1 MNKKILKRENII
13 ILIVVVLFVMLIFR
27 LGDLTIV
34 NGEYYKEKALNNRI
48 KKIPVVANRGEILDR
63 NGNLLAGNIPV
74 FTVQFIGDNLS
85 SDEFNRVSIDI
96 IDLLDKYN
104 EKHIEFP
111 IVINDKGEFEYSYD
125 INIQTWLND
134 NGYKGYVTAKTV
146 FENVRDLEQVS
157 DDLDVYKAQNILL
170 LKGIKLPIS
179 VKEMK
184 YLQDIYKENFLLSYG
199 LSKETSAEDAFEYIR
214 NLKKYNI
221 DESISDEA
229 TIKILTI
236 RHANKEQ
243 GYMSYTPIKI
253 SDNISQNVAIL
264 IQEMGMDFPGVNVEI
279 EPIRYYPN
287 DITAAHTL
295 GYLGKIS
302 SENEI
307 FHYID
312 ELGYGR
318 NDLIGKTG
326 VEAKFED
333 ILRGDNGFRFIE
345 VDAYGRYV
353 RDVGND
359 YDTLQSELPEAGNDI
374 MLTIDLNLQ
383 KISEEVLE
391 KWIKA
396 INAGGTY
403 ESVWGNV
410 TYDEFDKAE
419 SGAVVVVDVNTGEV
433 LAMANYPSYNP
444 NLFSL
449 GISQSDWEKLKPEN
463 PRNPIAP
470 RPLYNTATLT
480 AVQPGSTFKMVTA
493 SAALEQGLDPEQK
506 IYSNGYIEIGNNTFG
521 CWLWN
526 DYHMKHGPTNLY
538 EALEVSCNYYFFDI
552 SMGTDY
558 KNDSKLDFVM
568 NATILVDC
576 AKKFGLDDAS
586 GIEIAELVMGVPDE
600 EKKTN
605 TIVRGLR
612 NELFE
617 IIYEYFPTYITDDE
631 DRVKEIIDE
640 ITSWADKN
648 PTRGEVIKNL
658 IVLGAYDDYYT
669 VEKLADII
677 KYDYLNRVKWFE
689 GDTFN
694 MAIGQGDHQYTPIQ
708 MVRYIMAIANDG
720 YLYDLSIIKE
730 LDGDEYV
737 KNIDTEQI
745 FKDSDT
751 LEVVRK
757 GMYEVAQG
765 DSGTARK
772 YFYDFPIEIGAKTGT
787 AEKEGNIPPA
797 DEEKYIIDNLKN
809 IDKSVSI
816 TELYIKTRE
825 ILKDR
830 NEEVALY
837 EKQKDETSDENR
849 VIELENKID
858 KLISRGY
865 LTVGNAMR
873 QALKDLSKLELN
885 DTIINQFRED
895 YDSYAWFVGFAPYE
909 NPEIAIVVLLP
920 QGGHGGYAATIARD
934 IMAEYFKLDPNDYID
949 E

>member
-1 MNKKILKRENII
+1 MNKKLFKRENII
-13 ILIVVVLFVMLIFR
+13 ILLLVVLFAMLIFR

-48 KKIPVVANRGEILDR
+48 KKIPIVAKRGEIFDR

-74 FTVQFIGDNLS
+74 FTVQFFGDNLS
-85 SDEFNRVSIDI
+85 SDEFNRVAIEI
-96 IDLLDKYN
+96 IDLLNKYD

-111 IVINDKGEFEYSYD
+111 IIINDKGEYVYSYD
-125 INIQTWLND
+125 INIQNWLND
-134 NGYKGYVTAKTV
+134 NGYEGYVTAKTV
-146 FENVRDLEQVS
+146 FENIGDLEQIS

-179 VKEMK
+179 VVEMK
-184 YLQDIYKENFLLSYG
+184 YLQEMYKENFLLSYG
-199 LSKETSAEDAFEYIR
+199 LSEKTNAEDAFEYIR
-214 NLKKYNI
+214 NLKKYSI
-221 DESISDEA
+221 DESISDEDV
-229 TIKILTI
+229 IKILTI

-253 SDNISQNVAIL
+253 ADNISQNVAIL
-264 IQEMGMDFPGVNVEI
+264 IQEMGMDFSGINVEI

-287 DITAAHTL
+287 DSTAAHTL

-302 SENEI
+302 SGNEI
-307 FHYID
+307 SHYID

-326 VEAKFED
+326 IESKFED
-333 ILRGDNGFRFIE
+333 VLRGDNGYRFIE

-359 YDTLQSELPEAGNDI
+359 YDTLQSVLPEAGNDV
-374 MLTIDLNLQ
+374 MLTLDFDLQ
-383 KISEEVLE
+383 KKSEEVLE

-396 INAGGTY
+396 INSGGAY
-403 ESVWGNV
+403 ENVWGNV
-410 TYDEFDKAE
+410 KYEEFDKVG

-433 LAMANYPSYNP
+433 LALANYPSYDP

-449 GISQSDWEKLKPEN
+449 GISQSDWEELKPEN
-463 PRNPIAP
+463 QRNPISP

-493 SAALEQGLDPEQK
+493 TAALEQGLDPEQK
-506 IYSNGYIEIGNNTFG
+506 IYSDGYIEIGNHTFG
-521 CWLWN
+521 CWIWN

-538 EALEVSCNYYFFDI
+538 EALEVSCNYYFFNI

-558 KNDSKLDFVM
+558 KNSNKLDFVM
-568 NATILVDC
+568 NATILIEY
-576 AKKFGLDDAS
+576 AKKFGLDEAS
-586 GIEIAELVMGVPDE
+586 GIEIAEIVMGVPDE

-605 TIVRGLR
+605 TIIRGLKI
-612 NELFE
+612 ELEE

-631 DRVKEIIDE
+631 DRVKEIINE
-640 ITSWADKN
+640 ITSWADEN

-658 IVLGAYDDYYT
+658 IGLGAYSDYYI

-708 MVRYIMAIANDG
+708 MARYIMAIANDG
-720 YLYDLSIIKE
+720 YLYELSITKE
-730 LDGDEYV
+730 LDGDEYI
-737 KNIDTEQI
+737 KNIDTEQM

-751 LEVVRK
+751 LGIIRK

-809 IDKSVSI
+809 IDESI
-816 TELYIKTRE
+816 SAVELYVKTRE
-825 ILKDR
+825 ILENR

-837 EKQKDETSDENR
+837 EKQKDETTNENK
-849 VIELENKID
+849 IDELENKID

-865 LTVGNAMR
+865 LTTGNAMR
-873 QALKDLSKLELN
+873 QALKDLSELELN

-920 QGGHGGYAATIARD
+920 QGGHGGYAAPIARD
-934 IMAEYFKLDPNDYID
+934 IMVEYFKLDPNDYI
-949 E
+949 EQ